1 VSAFHEFV
9 STVLADKKIDDSEV
23 PQIRDYLYQDGRLD
37 LDDVKLLVDL
47 YCQAAQY
54 CPAFEDLFFSVLEE
68 VILEDGEI
76 QPSEQF
82 YLLKM
87 LYSDHEIRDR
97 EKDFLRKLKQT
108 AKRTS
113 PEFDALC
120 EEAFKA
126 HPTEWSVGGVQTF
139 RRM

>member
-1 VSAFHEFV
+1 LHEFV
-9 STVLADKKIDDSEV
+9 STVLADKRIEDSEV
-23 PQIRDYLYQDGRLD
+23 PQIREHLYQYGRLD
-37 LDDVKLLVDL
+37 LGDVKLLVDL
-47 YCQAAQY
+47 YCGAAQR

-68 VILEDGEI
+68 VLLEDGEI
-76 QPSEQF
+76 QPGEQF

-97 EKDFLRKLKQT
+97 EKDFLRRLKQN

-120 EEAFKA
+120 DEALTA

-139 RRM
+139 PRK

>member
-1 VSAFHEFV
+1 MSAFHQFV

-23 PQIRDYLYQDGRLD
+23 PQIREYLYQDGRLD

-47 YCQAAQY
+47 YCGAVQY

-68 VILEDGEI
+68 VVLEDGEI

-87 LYSDHEIRDR
+87 LYSDREIRDR

-108 AKRTS
+108 ARRTG

-120 EEAFKA
+120 DEAFKA
-126 HPTEWSVGGVQTF
+126 HPTKWSVGGVQTF
-139 RRM
+139 RRK